1 MITNSI
7 HKIKPTNALMLQLY
21 LLHTVSLGRDSS
33 VGTATR
39 YGLDGP
45 GIESRWEGR
54 FSAPVQTSPGAHPA
68 SYTTGTGY
76 FPGVKR
82 PKRGV
87 DHPSPR
93 SAEVTE
99 RLQLQLHSPS
109 GPSSS
114 VPVQTLL
121 LPFTS

>member
-1 MITNSI
+1 MDQDISVSI
-7 HKIKPTNALMLQLY
+7 
-21 LLHTVSLGRDSS
+21 
-33 VGTATR
+33 ATR
-39 YGLDGP
+39 YGLDGR
-45 GIESRWEGR
+45 GIEARWEVK
-54 FSAPVQTSPGAHPA
+54 FSAPVYTSPGAQPA